1 MFGTFDE
8 EARKV
13 LMNAKK
19 EMYELRHPYV
29 GSEHLLLSILKDENS
44 VSKKLKDYNLTYET
58 LKKEIIAIIGK
69 GTKESEY
76 FLYTPLLK
84 RVIENSIADGKE
96 NNENITIEMLFMNLL
111 EEGEG
116 IAIRLILGM
125 NINIDDLY
133 SEFSYSSVKKTKLKK
148 TMLEEIGVDLNQ
160 KAINNEIDP
169 VIGRKKEIQRLLE
182 ILSRRTKNN
191 PLLIGEAGVG
201 KTAIVEELSRLIV
214 QGDVPLNLRNKRIIS
229 LDMASAVA
237 GTKYRGEFEERMRKI
252 LKEIEESNNIILF
265 IDEIHTLVGAGGAE
279 GAIDASNIFKP
290 SLARNK
296 IRCIGATTTDEY
308 KKFIEED
315 KALDRR
321 FQKIYIEKPDIKTVK
336 DILMHLKDIYEQY
349 HSVKISEEIV
359 DLILKLSE
367 KYIHDRNQPDK
378 SIDLLDE
385 VCAKVS
391 LKESKE
397 LLKYNQI
404 NRELKE
410 IINAKNKAI
419 KNNSFDEAS
428 KYKQKENILMNKVN
442 ELELK
447 IYKTNSTKEVTK
459 EDLRSILSSRTKL
472 PIFELIK
479 EKNNIIKDIEKEMK
493 TNILGQNETIDK
505 LLQIIKRKKMGLD
518 NEKNSS
524 LLFVGGSGVGK
535 TELGKLFGK
544 CLVGKENVI
553 KLDMS
558 EFSEP
563 HSVSKLIGTSAG
575 YIGYN
580 DNKNIF
586 EEIRNKPFSV
596 LILDEIEKANQ
607 TVINLFFQ
615 ILDEGHIKDSKGNV
629 IRFDNVTI
637 IMTSNIGFEEISV
650 GFNKN
655 NEIFSKLKDNFST
668 SFINRIDNI
677 FIFNKLDE
685 SIIALLIE
693 RKIKEIKERYK
704 NIKLN
709 IDKNIYKEILKESN
723 YNEFGARKIDKIIK
737 DKIENIIIDNLL
749 KEEYEIDIKELS
761 VT

>member
-133 SEFSYSSVKKTKLKK
+133 SEFSYNSVKKTKLKK

-359 DLILKLSE
+359 DLIIKLSE